1 MKKIILA
8 ILVLISIIAFQSTSL
23 AEDVGV
29 SDIVFEEET
38 TQSVEHGFLINEL
51 SYTII
56 KLHLTL
62 AGKNIETVNYQGETL
77 ATIKRLEELTKTDVV
92 ALLNLSTN
100 KEEVLAK
107 YLTECDQ
114 ELQKWDTISAY
125 MKQEMDIL
133 KSDMEACITDKG
145 ISDKAYFDA
154 IDRYDQNIM
163 DVSLN
168 DSIKYENCAV
178 ENRIQYNAKT
188 SVARK
193 LVFYLWL
200 LQKKYDILFAKQ
212 EIVTQNFTIFR
223 DKILPDL
230 NQINELLKQYT
241 F

>member
-92 ALLNLSTN
+92 ALLNLSIN

-114 ELQKWDTISAY
+114 ELQK
-125 MKQEMDIL
+125 
-133 KSDMEACITDKG
+133 
-145 ISDKAYFDA
+145 
-154 IDRYDQNIM
+154 
-163 DVSLN
+163 
-168 DSIKYENCAV
+168 
-178 ENRIQYNAKT
+178 
-188 SVARK
+188 
-193 LVFYLWL
+193 
-200 LQKKYDILFAKQ
+200 
-212 EIVTQNFTIFR
+212 
-223 DKILPDL
+223 
-230 NQINELLKQYT
+230 
-241 F
+241 

>member
-230 NQINELLKQYT
+230 NQIDELLKQYT

>member
-1 MKKIILA
+1 ML
-8 ILVLISIIAFQSTSL
+8 
-23 AEDVGV
+23 
-29 SDIVFEEET
+29 
-38 TQSVEHGFLINEL
+38 
-51 SYTII
+51 
-56 KLHLTL
+56 
-62 AGKNIETVNYQGETL
+62 NI
-77 ATIKRLEELTKTDVV
+77 
-92 ALLNLSTN
+92 TN
-100 KEEVLAK
+100 KKSKRIQIPSSHFIFPILKERSN
-107 YLTECDQ
+107 Q
-114 ELQKWDTISAY
+114 LQSS
-125 MKQEMDIL
+125 IL

>member
-200 LQKKYDILFAKQ
+200 LQKKYDMLFEKQ

-230 NQINELLKQYT
+230 NQIDELLKQYT

>member
-38 TQSVEHGFLINEL
+38 TQSVEHGFFINEL

-230 NQINELLKQYT
+230 NQIDELLKQYT